1 MHLFFPVPAPLSRLL
16 MVAAAAISLVALG
29 APASAE
35 RILFVGNSFTFGAG
49 SPVKTYRPDLVRD
62 LNREGIGGVPALF
75 KRFAEQAGLNWDV
88 SLETASGQDFAYHLA
103 NKRTQLS
110 GAWDVVV
117 LQDYSTLD
125 KQ

>member
-1 MHLFFPVPAPLSRLL
+1 MRTCPHRSSLPKMFK
-16 MVAAAAISLVALG
+16 VAAATMALSLIAV
-29 APASAE
+29 PAFAE

-49 SPVKTYRPDLVRD
+49 SPVKAYRPELVHD

-75 KRFAEQAGLNWDV
+75 KRFAEQAGQDWDV

-103 NKRTQLS
+103 TKRPQLA

-117 LQDYSTLD
+117 L
-125 KQ
+125 